1 MLGFAVHSF
10 DLSIFDG
17 VLSCVT
23 RPRAKVM
30 NHFRRINRNDV
41 LCGLKNQLSYFV
53 SLNNLKKF

>member
-10 DLSIFDG
+10 DFSIFDG
-17 VLSCVT
+17 FLSCVT

-41 LCGLKNQLSYFV
+41 LCGLKN
-53 SLNNLKKF
+53 